1 MAVTQRKIAR
11 NEIGEWIFPLAAV
24 PITKQTNF
32 VVLVC
37 TSEIRPTK
45 PKLGASASCRWVNER
60 TDIFCD
66 EFSKAAFP
74 NYWLLI
80 PLQSDG
86 GTVRYTAQESLL
98 KERERSEKNVPFC
111 FFHKRSASHRAASS
125 AASSFILFNCK
136 TLVRLHLHLHL
147 YLYLHVTL

>member
-1 MAVTQRKIAR
+1 MIIQSKKVWLADQFVPAALELEQGRITGIFERVAISQNPDLYSAAVTQRKIAR
-11 NEIGEWIFPLAAV
+11 NEINERIFSLAAA

-80 PLQSDG
+80 PLQSEG
-86 GTVRYTAQESLL
+86 GRFVTPPES
-98 KERERSEKNVPFC
+98 R
-111 FFHKRSASHRAASS
+111 
-125 AASSFILFNCK
+125 
-136 TLVRLHLHLHL
+136 
-147 YLYLHVTL
+147 

>member
-11 NEIGEWIFPLAAV
+11 NEIGERIFPLAAV

-98 KERERSEKNVPFC
+98 KERERSEKNVPF
-111 FFHKRSASHRAASS
+111 
-125 AASSFILFNCK
+125 
-136 TLVRLHLHLHL
+136 
-147 YLYLHVTL
+147 